1 VACTFLKT
9 TIARSGQLYWR
20 IS

>member
-1 VACTFLKT
+1 MLKT
-9 TIARSGQLYWR
+9 TIPMMQ